1 MSSEANEFG
10 KYGLPLEVRF
20 CKKCTMSNQR
30 PSSSVEFKNVKGEKK
45 RPLTFDDLG
54 ICDACNFS
62 EKKKHI
68 NWTDRDRML
77 RDLCDQFRRSDGR
90 YDVVVPGS
98 GGKDSVMAAHLL
110 KYEYGMNPILV
121 TWPPAIYTDIG
132 SYNFNR
138 WLETGFANYT
148 YHQNRRVHRILTQQ
162 AYINLCHPF
171 QPFILGQK
179 NLAPKMSVLLD
190 IPLVIFGE
198 NEAEYGN
205 AIADNE
211 KPTRDPKYYS
221 ADGRIEDLF
230 LGGVSARELME
241 RYKFTIADLEAYLP
255 IDPNKLEEVG
265 TEVHYLGYYR
275 RWHPQETYYFS
286 VENSG
291 FMPNWHRTE
300 GSYSKYSSLD
310 DKIDWLHYYTAH
322 VKFGLGR
329 ATYDSAQ
336 EIRNGD
342 ITRDEAIAL
351 IRRYDGEYPHQYLKS
366 CLDYMDITE
375 QQFHDV
381 IDEARTPHL
390 WKLVGNDWKLKQP
403 IWESSQIWKA
413 L

>member
-1 MSSEANEFG
+1 MS
-10 KYGLPLEVRF
+10 KVRRNDHSRS
-20 CKKCTMSNQR
+20 MI
-30 PSSSVEFKNVKGEKK
+30 SVYVM
-45 RPLTFDDLG
+45 RAT
-54 ICDACNFS
+54 S

-230 LGGVSARELME
+230 LWRGQCEGANGALQIHYSRL
-241 RYKFTIADLEAYLP
+241 RSLP
-255 IDPNKLEEVG
+255 
-265 TEVHYLGYYR
+265 T
-275 RWHPQETYYFS
+275 
-286 VENSG
+286 
-291 FMPNWHRTE
+291 HR
-300 GSYSKYSSLD
+300 
-310 DKIDWLHYYTAH
+310 
-322 VKFGLGR
+322 
-329 ATYDSAQ
+329 
-336 EIRNGD
+336 
-342 ITRDEAIAL
+342 
-351 IRRYDGEYPHQYLKS
+351 P
-366 CLDYMDITE
+366 
-375 QQFHDV
+375 
-381 IDEARTPHL
+381 
-390 WKLVGNDWKLKQP
+390 
-403 IWESSQIWKA
+403 
-413 L
+413 

>member
-1 MSSEANEFG
+1 MIAEQG
-10 KYGLPLEVRF
+10 KYGLPLDVKF

-45 RPLTFDDLG
+45 RPLAFDENG
-54 ICDACNFS
+54 VCDACNFA
-62 EKKKHI
+62 EKKKSMD
-68 NWTDRDRML
+68 WDEREKQL
-77 RDLCDQFRRSDGR
+77 QELCDRFRRNDGR

-110 KYEYGMNPILV
+110 KYKYKMNPILV

-132 SYNFNR
+132 RLNFDR

-148 YHQNRRVHRILTQQ
+148 YHQNRKVHRILTQQ
-162 AYINLCHPF
+162 AFINLCHPF

-205 AIADNE
+205 AIIDNE

-221 ADGRIEDLF
+221 VQSRLEDLY
-230 LGGVSARELME
+230 LGGVSALELMDE
-241 RYKFTIADLEAYLP
+241 YKFTAADLEAYLP
-255 IDPNKLEEVG
+255 IDPHKLEATG
-265 TEVHYLGYYR
+265 TEVHYLGYYI

-291 FMPNWHRTE
+291 FMPNFHRTE
-300 GSYSKYSSLD
+300 GSHSKYSSLD
-310 DKIDWLHYYTAH
+310 DQIDWLHYYTAH
-322 VKFGLGR
+322 IKFGIGR
-329 ATYDSAQ
+329 ATYDTAQ

-342 ITRDEAIAL
+342 ITRDEGIAL
-351 IRRYDGEYPHQYLKS
+351 IKRFDGEYPDQYLQS
-366 CLDYMDITE
+366 CLEYMDISLEKFTE
-375 QQFHDV
+375 V
-381 IDEARTPHL
+381 IEEARSHHL
-390 WKLVGNDWKLKQP
+390 WQMVDGQWLLKNP
-403 IWESSQIWKA
+403 IWKK
-413 L
+413 